1 MTSDPSSNITFT
13 DFFCVRIRQFI
24 LAGLLAVLAVLL
36 YHNFLLAPG
45 LNRQKQL
52 LAQIEQINNGLKK
65 VKAANIKAEQVYDSK
80 SLQERESVLTKLLPI
95 QWKRAELL
103 RWLTKAIQ
111 NNGLIF
117 EEQTLQEQ
125 TPQALYQSLDIHL
138 KLNGKYV
145 QLQQFLQILK
155 QAPRLLVL
163 EKLHVEN
170 PTPES
175 RDPKLK
181 IEMILSV
188 YKRLGLI
195 ATKKKL

>member
-1 MTSDPSSNITFT
+1 M
-13 DFFCVRIRQFI
+13 
-24 LAGLLAVLAVLL
+24 LAVLL
-36 YHNFLLAPG
+36 YHNFFLAPE

>member
-36 YHNFLLAPG
+36 YHNFFLAPE

>member
-13 DFFCVRIRQFI
+13 DFFSVRIRQFI
-24 LAGLLAVLAVLL
+24 LGGLLAVLAVLL
-36 YHNFLLAPG
+36 YHNFFLAPE